1 MQFSKLNDD
10 ASIAFQDKT
19 VLLIDDEELV
29 IEIGE
34 LMLRRLGH
42 KVLKANSGFEAVK
55 IFEEYQSQID
65 LVIMDMYM
73 PEMNGQELTDKLR
86 KIDRK
91 VKVLLSSGALA
102 DLEQREISNRGFDG
116 FLSKPYNIDTLSE
129 EMTKILN

>member
-1 MQFSKLNDD
+1 MQLSILNDN
-10 ASIAFQDKT
+10 ASSALKDKT
-19 VLLIDDEELV
+19 VLLIDDEKLV

-42 KVLKANSGFEAVK
+42 KVFKANSGFEAVK

-86 KIDRK
+86 KIDQK
-91 VKVLLSSGALA
+91 IKVLLSSGGLA
-102 DLEQREISNRGFDG
+102 DLEEREILDRGFDG
-116 FLSKPYNIDTLSE
+116 FIRKPYSIDSLSE
-129 EMTKILN
+129 EMAKILN